1 MIEESEPEQD
11 HQKNFDVFRDCLAAV
26 LIQKVSK
33 PQPKARRRAKA
44 SSAKKSNKSPT
55 ASAPASASAFTSASV
70 SASAPSL
77 APTSAVGPNNNG
89 ESEPSS
95 SHDAPAAT
103 SGGDNAAEDLADFI
117 DYIATETYA
126 SLPPDLQTLDY
137 YIWKQD
143 QKDDGLLQS
152 RFSPP
157 LTSSDVSAL
166 LLPTLDPS
174 VAESLHAY
182 GLADEPT
189 PDALAALLAP
199 VLTSLAAAVTAVPP
213 APSATKSAAQE
224 AGCELCGRDWVPLTY
239 HHLIPRFVHAK
250 AVKRGWH
257 KPEDLQNV
265 AWLCAACHRAVHRF
279 ASHEDLARYCYTVD
293 RLLEQD
299 EIVQFAKWVSRVRWK
314 GR

>member
-1 MIEESEPEQD
+1 MAGESEPEQD
-11 HQKNFDVFRDCLAAV
+11 YQKNFDLFRDCLATV
-26 LIQKVSK
+26 LIEKVSK

-44 SSAKKSNKSPT
+44 TSRGST
-55 ASAPASASAFTSASV
+55 TSAPASAASATRPNNGTSV
-70 SASAPSL
+70 SDSNL
-77 APTSAVGPNNNG
+77 
-89 ESEPSS
+89 EPSPS
-95 SHDAPAAT
+95 TAQDT
-103 SGGDNAAEDLADFI
+103 TAEDLADFI
-117 DYIATETYA
+117 DYIATEIYS

-143 QKDDGLLQS
+143 QKDDGPLQS
-152 RFSPP
+152 RYTLP
-157 LTSSDVSAL
+157 LTSSDVSSAL

-182 GLADEPT
+182 GLLREATQEDLATLLT
-189 PDALAALLAP
+189 PA
-199 VLTSLAAAVTAVPP
+199 LTSLLESVTAVPP
-213 APSATKSAAQE
+213 APSASKKAAQE

-250 AVKRGWH
+250 AIKRGWH

-279 ASHEDLARYCYTVD
+279 ASHEDLARYYYTVD
-293 RLLEQD
+293 RLLEQN
-299 EIVQFAKWVSRVRWK
+299 EIVQFAKWVAKMRWK

>member
-1 MIEESEPEQD
+1 MIGELESEQ
-11 HQKNFDVFRDCLAAV
+11 HYQKNFDVFRDCLAAV
-26 LIQKVSK
+26 LIERVSK
-33 PQPKARRRAKA
+33 PQPKARRRAKDN
-44 SSAKKSNKSPT
+44 SARKSHND
-55 ASAPASASAFTSASV
+55 PAGSASV
-70 SASAPSL
+70 SASAF
-77 APTSAVGPNNNG
+77 AA
-89 ESEPSS
+89 SS
-95 SHDAPAAT
+95 TGS
-103 SGGDNAAEDLADFI
+103 DNAAEDLADFI

-126 SLPPDLQTLDY
+126 SLPPDLQTLDH

-143 QKDDGLLQS
+143 QKDDGSLQT
-152 RFSPP
+152 RFALP
-157 LTSSDVSAL
+157 LTSSDMSGI

-182 GLADEPT
+182 GLTDEPT
-189 PDALAALLAP
+189 HEALGALLAP
-199 VLTSLAAAVTAVPP
+199 VLTALLTAVTAVPP

-224 AGCELCGRDWVPLTY
+224 SGCELCGRDWVPLTY

-279 ASHEDLARYCYTVD
+279 ASHEDLARYYYTVD

-299 EIVQFAKWVSRVRWK
+299 EIVQFAKWVAHLRWK